1 MARAFDLLPKRAGI
15 IAVRTDGCRNAR
27 LRRPQAYGSRGDSSM
42 MALRHVIA
50 VSALLFANAA
60 LADNTALTLSQGDLN
75 SDDIGTVIDVAI
87 VNDGAVTFDSA
98 VVTCS
103 FTAKGK
109 ETGSASTTLF
119 NLLPGS
125 KGQDQVHMLGPRSD
139 KAACRISATTPAA
152 P

>member
-1 MARAFDLLPKRAGI
+1 
-15 IAVRTDGCRNAR
+15 
-27 LRRPQAYGSRGDSSM
+27 M

-50 VSALLFANAA
+50 VSALLFASAA
-60 LADNTALTLSQGDLN
+60 LADNTSLTLSQGEIN
-75 SDDIGTVIDVAI
+75 SDDVGTVIDVAI

-98 VVTCS
+98 VVTCN
-103 FTAKGK
+103 FTSRGK

-139 KAACRISATTPAA
+139 KAACRISSTKPAA